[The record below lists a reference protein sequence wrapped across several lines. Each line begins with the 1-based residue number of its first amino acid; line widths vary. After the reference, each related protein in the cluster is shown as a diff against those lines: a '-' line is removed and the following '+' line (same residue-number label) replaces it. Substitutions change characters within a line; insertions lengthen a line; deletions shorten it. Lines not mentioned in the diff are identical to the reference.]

1 MTLMKVFVKDGKWQY
16 ILQSTDAT
24 STITLDGIVTDTTG
38 LPPVDWNTNPPNP
51 NPTPIIETID
61 DVDTNVKYTSPGTA
75 WVKIHNQPWS
85 QVFHNKTCAYSDQKD
100 ALIEYRFTGKKFEWW
115 TEKRVNHGIASLIID
130 GQPEV
135 LIDLYANTQVNNSQ
149 KVYEKDLPQG
159 TYTVR
164 IKVTGTKNSAA
175 TETTIIHDCF
185 KITK

>member
-1 MTLMKVFVKDGKWQY
+1 MTLMKVLVKDNKWCY
-16 ILQSTDAT
+16 ILESTDAT
-24 STITLDGIVTDTTG
+24 SRIVLEGVVTDVSE
-38 LPPVDWNTNPPNP
+38 LPPVDWDTNPPD
-51 NPTPIIETID
+51 PTPVVETID
-61 DVDTNVKYTSPGTA
+61 DTDTNVKYTSPGTA
-75 WVKIHNQPWS
+75 WIKINNQPWS
-85 QVFHNKTCAYSDQKD
+85 QLFHNKTCAYSDQRD

-135 LIDLYANTQVNNSQ
+135 LIDLYASTQQNNSQ
-149 KVYEKDLPQG
+149 KVYEKELPQG